1 MKYRTDK
8 IHALDTLIPVLE
20 QCRAKGERIVFTN
33 GCFDLLHVGHI
44 RYLNSARKL
53 GDRLVIAVN
62 TDSTVS
68 DLKGPNRPVNSADER
83 IEVLAAFEFT
93 DFVFE
98 FFEPT
103 PLQIIQKILPDILA
117 KGADWPKDQ
126 IVGREVVEQN
136 GGKVVRVEMVKGKS
150 TSNTI
155 DSISKHH
162 T

>member
-1 MKYRTDK
+1 MKYRTGK
-8 IHALDTLIPVLE
+8 IHTLDTLIPVLG